1 MVDNL
6 EKISALTLKREQ
18 SKYLPTISAFYRRH
32 EQTHQ
37 PSFNFQVKDLV
48 GVGLTLPIF
57 TSGQRS
63 AKISQARFDLEK
75 SRLNKETAGQGLI
88 LEFETALNNYQTAFS
103 NFSVNR
109 ESMILSKKVFDKTVI
124 KYREGISSSFDIAQS
139 QNQMLTAESNYY
151 TSVLSLLTAK
161 AKLDRILSIN

>member
-1 MVDNL
+1 
-6 EKISALTLKREQ
+6 
-18 SKYLPTISAFYRRH
+18 
-32 EQTHQ
+32 
-37 PSFNFQVKDLV
+37 
-48 GVGLTLPIF
+48 VGLTLPIF
-57 TSGQRS
+57 TSGQRN

-109 ESMILSKKVFDKTVI
+109 ESMILSRKVFDKTVI
-124 KYREGISSSFDIAQS
+124 KYREGVSSSFDIAQS
-139 QNQMLTAESNYY
+139 QNQFLSAESNYY